1 MKKALLPIVAVCVTL
16 TVGQAAA
23 QTTVRFAHHYEPT
36 HPGHTCLA
44 QPMADAINEADVGLD
59 VKVYTNGQLGT
70 PQELVEQLAVGEAQ
84 LTVAAAS
91 DLGAFYKPI
100 GVMDIG
106 YFFKD
111 YDDIMTFA
119 ASDVGQTMYDEL
131 VANSNIRI
139 VGTWLY
145 GTRHL
150 TANQK
155 VSSPV
160 EMDGLKIRT
169 PGATIMMD
177 NIEAMGGSATPM
189 DFAEVYLGLQQGTI
203 DAQENPL
210 PTIKNMK
217 FYEQQKYLMLTSHL
231 VMPSFTLVSEFFWDE
246 LNDDQ
251 REVVEAA
258 AVETAETISHCI
270 MKEEDEILQEWRDSG
285 AIQIVDVDI
294 DGFRDKALAF
304 YSEKSKQAPWGDVY
318 RAHMGI
324 SD

>member
-1 MKKALLPIVAVCVTL
+1 MKLALIPVAL
-16 TVGQAAA
+16 SAMLAAA
-23 QTTVRFAHHYEPT
+23 PASAKTTVRFAHHYEPT

-44 QPMADAINEADVGLD
+44 QPMADAINAADVGLE

-70 PQELVEQLAVGEAQ
+70 PQELVEQLSVGEAQ

-111 YDDIMTFA
+111 YEDIMQFA
-119 ASDVGQTMYDEL
+119 ESDVGKNMYKEL
-131 VANSNIRI
+131 TENSNIRI

-150 TANQK
+150 TANRE
-155 VSSPV
+155 VNSPA

-169 PGATIMMD
+169 PGATIMME
-177 NIEAMGGSATPM
+177 NIEAMGGRATPM

-246 LNDDQ
+246 LNEEQ
-251 REVVEAA
+251 QQAVEAA

-270 MKEEDEILQEWRDSG
+270 MKEEVEILDEWREDE
-285 AIQIVDVDI
+285 AIKIVDVDV
-294 DGFRDKALAF
+294 DAFRDKALAF
-304 YSEKSKQAPWGDVY
+304 YTEKSKQAPWGDIY

-324 SD
+324 AD